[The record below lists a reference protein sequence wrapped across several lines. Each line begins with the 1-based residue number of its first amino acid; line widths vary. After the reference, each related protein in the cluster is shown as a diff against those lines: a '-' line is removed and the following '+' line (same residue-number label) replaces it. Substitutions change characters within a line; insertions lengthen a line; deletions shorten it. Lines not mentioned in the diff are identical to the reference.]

1 MLFLDI
7 YTFNGDFNE
16 ISQADLAFKSSHAIV
31 VYQAIT
37 ADTAVHKGPE
47 WRHIRDAPA

>member
-1 MLFLDI
+1 VLFLDI
-7 YTFNGDFNE
+7 HTFNSDFDK
-16 ISQADLAFKSSHAIV
+16 ISQADLAFESSHATI

-47 WRHIRDAPA
+47 WRHIRDAAA